1 MPRVRK
7 SDAVRIK
14 ELEVLQ
20 AVVSNPLVLYV
31 AGFTAIE
38 LLQKWDVVGNLAGS
52 VAEVAMGSV
61 AIATALGP
69 SLPGILEAIPGI
81 PALPGGGSGGTI

>member
-1 MPRVRK
+1 MPRRGK

-38 LLQKWDVVGNLAGS
+38 LLQKWDVVGNVAGS
-52 VAEVAMGSV
+52 VAEVAMGTV
-61 AIATALGP
+61 AVATAIGP
-69 SLPGILEAIPGI
+69 SLPGILGAIPSLTTTSI
-81 PALPGGGSGGTI
+81 PALPSP